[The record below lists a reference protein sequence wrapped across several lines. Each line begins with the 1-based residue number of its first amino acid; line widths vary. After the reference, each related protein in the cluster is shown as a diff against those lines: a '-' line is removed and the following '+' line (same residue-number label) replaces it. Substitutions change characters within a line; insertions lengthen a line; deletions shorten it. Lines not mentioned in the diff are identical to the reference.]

1 MEVFEPEQGF
11 SLRGTSDAKLMSGDV
26 VRKLL
31 VKLEPRVA
39 LDEPVRVPPV
49 EPNQPV
55 QVRTRASRRA
65 VNGAGN
71 AVEAEARAQRVAA
84 KLMAW

>member
-49 EPNQPV
+49 EPNQSV
-55 QVRTRASRRA
+55 
-65 VNGAGN
+65 
-71 AVEAEARAQRVAA
+71 
-84 KLMAW
+84 